1 MRRGY
6 ASLHLLKL
14 FVVALLMRYFCLL
27 GLILGALAPV
37 LAQTPAAPAP
47 VGNLAPLTVEKI
59 MRDPA
64 QWLGTSPS
72 NVSWSEDGRRIYFNW
87 NPTKERRD
95 SLYYV
100 ALTGTTTPRKVSW
113 RELRALPTTSGE
125 YNVAYTRKVYE
136 REGDIYLLDL
146 KTQKVRRVTN
156 TADRETSPAFA
167 LQDQLVSYVRAQ
179 NLYTWDPVTGETTQ
193 RTDFRKG
200 SKPANT
206 QPTDKSERY
215 LRAQQLALFDVIR
228 QRDQDQKA
236 RDRQQ
241 KALAKLRPKAIYL
254 GQQVVNNLQL
264 SPDGRYVTYT
274 LVKEPS
280 GEKIAVVPSFVT
292 ASGFTED
299 ISTRTKVG
307 APQTAYELGL
317 YDIARDTT
325 FVLGYRELKG
335 LDEQPAYRKEYQL
348 PAKSPMPTD
357 SAKAAAT
364 PNKPKPAN
372 ELRRVQ
378 PFGPY
383 WSTDGQRAF
392 LVMRAADNKDRWI
405 VALDPTTQKIKLLD
419 RQHDEA
425 WINGPGIGYEGGSV
439 GWLPDNRRVW
449 FQSEETGY
457 SHLYT
462 VDVTSG
468 QKKALTSGKFEIQRA
483 QLSRDQ
489 KTWYI
494 TANATHPG
502 EQHFYQLPL
511 NGGKLQQITSRPGAH
526 DAVVSPDGRT
536 LAVRYSYTNKP
547 WELYVMDNKPQAKMR
562 QLTHSTTPE
571 FESYPWRDP
580 EIITIK
586 ARDGADVYARLYR
599 PANAVAQGPAVIF
612 VHGAGY
618 LQNAHKWWS
627 QYFREYMFHNLLVE
641 KGYTVLDI
649 DYRGSAGYGRDVR
662 TGIYRYMGGKDLTDQ
677 VDGAKLLT
685 EQYGVSPQRIGIYG
699 GSYGGFITL
708 MAMFTQPDVFRA
720 GAALRSVTDWAHY
733 NHGYTD
739 NILNEPYNDSIAYAR
754 SSPINYASGLK
765 GALLMCHGMV
775 DTNVHFQDI
784 VRLSQRLIEL
794 KKENWELAVYPVED
808 HAFVE
813 PSSWTDEYKRILK
826 LFETNLNPAVQRN
839 SEK

>member
-1 MRRGY
+1 MRN
-6 ASLHLLKL
+6 L
-14 FVVALLMRYFCLL
+14 YFL
-27 GLILGALAPV
+27 GLLLSAVEPALAQVPSTTAGS
-37 LAQTPAAPAP
+37 L
-47 VGNLAPLTVEKI
+47 GPLTVDKI
-59 MRDPA
+59 MREPV
-64 QWLGTSPS
+64 QWVGTAPS
-72 NVSWSEDGRRIYFNW
+72 NVYWAEDGRRIYFNW
-87 NPTKERRD
+87 NPTKARRD
-95 SLYYV
+95 SLYEV
-100 ALTGTTTPRKVSW
+100 TPTGPAAPRKLSQREQ
-113 RELRALPTTSGE
+113 RELPASTGV
-125 YNVAYTRKVYE
+125 YDDAYTRKVYE

-146 KTQKVRRVTN
+146 KTQKSRRVTN
-156 TADRETSPAFA
+156 TAERESNPDFA
-167 LQDQLVSYVRAQ
+167 QLGKLVSYVRAQ
-179 NLYTWDPVTGETTQ
+179 NLYTWDPATGETVQ

-200 SKPANT
+200 SKPAST
-206 QPTDKSERY
+206 TPTDKAERY
-215 LRAQQLALFDVIR
+215 LRAQQLALFEVVR
-228 QRDQDQKA
+228 LRDQDRQA
-236 RDRQQ
+236 QERQQ
-241 KALAKLRPKAIYL
+241 KALARLQPKAIYL
-254 GQQVVNNLQL
+254 GLQTVANLQL

-274 LVKEPS
+274 LRQEPTAA
-280 GEKIAVVPSFVT
+280 KVALVPSFVT

-299 ISTRTKVG
+299 ISSRTKVG
-307 APQTAYELGL
+307 APQTAVELGI

-325 FVLGYRELKG
+325 FVLGYKELKG
-335 LDEQPAYRKEYQL
+335 LDEQPAYRKEYAL
-348 PAKSPMPTD
+348 PAKAPMPAD
-357 SAKAAAT
+357 SAKAAAGKAK
-364 PNKPKPAN
+364 KP

-383 WSTDGQRAF
+383 WSADGQRAF
-392 LVMRAADNKDRWI
+392 LVMRTADNKDRWI
-405 VALDPTTQKIKLLD
+405 VGLDPATQTIKLLD
-419 RQHDEA
+419 RQHDDA
-425 WINGPGIGYEGGSV
+425 WINGPGIGYGPGNV

-462 VDVTSG
+462 VDATTG
-468 QKKALTSGKFEIQRA
+468 QKKALTSGKFEIQNA
-483 QLSRDQ
+483 QLSRDR
-489 KTWYI
+489 KTWYL

-502 EQHFYQLPL
+502 EQQFYHLPL
-511 NGGKLQQITSRPGAH
+511 NGGALQQITTRPGAH
-526 DAVVSPDGRT
+526 EVTVSPDGRT

-547 WELYVMDNKPQAKMR
+547 WELFVMANKPKAPMR

-580 EIITIK
+580 EIITFK

-599 PANAVAQGPAVIF
+599 PANPAAQGPAVIF

-627 QYFREYMFHNLLVE
+627 QYSHEYMFNNLLVE

-662 TGIYRYMGGKDLTDQ
+662 TGIYRYMGGKDLSDH

-685 EQYGVSPQRIGIYG
+685 EKYGVSPQRIGIYG

-708 MAMFTQPDVFRA
+708 MAMFTQPEVFRA

-739 NILNEPYNDSIAYAR
+739 NILNEPYNDSLAYAR
-754 SSPINYASGLK
+754 SSPINYANGLK

-808 HAFVE
+808 HGFVE

-826 LFETNLNPAVQRN
+826 LFETNLKPVGERSGAGQ
-839 SEK
+839 

>member
-1 MRRGY
+1 MMHQLR
-6 ASLHLLKL
+6 
-14 FVVALLMRYFCLL
+14 FL
-27 GLILGALAPV
+27 GLLLAVSAPALA
-37 LAQTPAAPAP
+37 QMPAAPSA
-47 VGNLAPLTVEKI
+47 GLAPLTVEKI
-59 MRDPA
+59 MRDQA
-64 QWLGTSPS
+64 QWLGTAPS
-72 NVSWSEDGRRIYFNW
+72 NVYWGEDGRTIYFNW
-87 NPTKERRD
+87 NPEKNRRD
-95 SLYYV
+95 SLYQV
-100 ALTGTTTPRKVSW
+100 AAGSAGAPRKVSPREQ
-113 RELRALPTTSGE
+113 RELPASSGE
-125 YNVAYTRKVYE
+125 YDQAYTRKVYE
-136 REGDIYLLDL
+136 KEGDIYLLDL
-146 KTQKVRRVTN
+146 KTRKVRRVTN
-156 TADRETSPAFA
+156 TAERETDPTFA
-167 LQDQLVSYVRAQ
+167 MRGRMVSYVRAQ

-200 SKPANT
+200 SKPANG
-206 QPTDKSERY
+206 QPTDKSERF

-228 QRDQDQKA
+228 QKDQDRLA
-236 RDRQQ
+236 RERQQ
-241 KALAKLRPKAIYL
+241 KALARLRPKAIWI
-254 GQQVVNNLQL
+254 GQQSIDNLQL

-274 LVKEPS
+274 LVQEPAS
-280 GEKIAVVPSFVT
+280 EKVALVPSFVT

-307 APQTAYELGL
+307 APQTAYELGV
-317 YDIARDTT
+317 YDLARDTT

-348 PAKSPMPTD
+348 PAKAPMPAD

-364 PNKPKPAN
+364 KASQPKPAT

-378 PFGPY
+378 PFGPF
-383 WSTDGQRAF
+383 WSEDGQRAF
-392 LVMRAADNKDRWI
+392 LVVRSADNKDRWI
-405 VALDPTTQKIKLLD
+405 VALTPVSQKITLLD
-419 RQHDEA
+419 RQRDEA
-425 WINGPGIGYEGGSV
+425 WINGPGIGYGAGNV
-439 GWLPDNRRVW
+439 GWMPDNRRIW

-468 QKKALTSGKFEIQRA
+468 QKKALTSGKFEVQKA
-483 QLSRDQ
+483 ELSRDK
-489 KTWYI
+489 KTWYL

-502 EQHFYQLPL
+502 VQHFYHLPL
-511 NGGKLQQITSRPGAH
+511 EGGTLRQITTRDGANE
-526 DAVVSPDGRT
+526 ATVSPDGRQ

-547 WELYVMDNKPQAKMR
+547 WELYLMDNKPGAKMR

-571 FESYPWRDP
+571 FESYAWRDP

-599 PANAVAQGPAVIF
+599 PANPTAQGPAVIF

-627 QYFREYMFHNLLVE
+627 QYSREYMFHNLLVD

-662 TGIYRYMGGKDLTDQ
+662 TGIYRYMGGKDLTDH
-677 VDGAKLLT
+677 VDGAKLLA
-685 EQYGVSPQRIGIYG
+685 EKYGVSAQRIGIYG

-739 NILNEPYNDSIAYAR
+739 NILNEPYNDSVAYAR
-754 SSPINYASGLK
+754 SSPIYYANGLK

-808 HAFVE
+808 HGFVE

-826 LFETNLNPAVQRN
+826 LFETNLKPGSPATGGASSGGN
-839 SEK
+839 

>member
-1 MRRGY
+1 MRNLYLFG
-6 ASLHLLKL
+6 LL
-14 FVVALLMRYFCLL
+14 A
-27 GLILGALAPV
+27 
-37 LAQTPAAPAP
+37 TAAPALAQAP
-47 VGNLAPLTVEKI
+47 AASTASSAPLAPLTIDKI
-59 MRDPA
+59 MRDPV

-72 NVSWSEDGRRIYFNW
+72 GVYWGEDGRHIYFNW
-87 NPTKERRD
+87 NPNKNRRD
-95 SLYYV
+95 SLYQV
-100 ALTGTTTPRKVSW
+100 VPTGPAAPRPVP
-113 RELRALPTTSGE
+113 LAAQRALPASAGE
-125 YNVAYTRKVYE
+125 YDHNYTHKVYE

-156 TADRETSPAFA
+156 TAERETAPAFA
-167 LQDQLVSYVRAQ
+167 RFDKLVSYVRAQ
-179 NLYTWDPVTGETTQ
+179 NLYTWDPATGETTQ

-200 SKPANT
+200 TKPASAT
-206 QPTDKSERY
+206 PTDRAERY
-215 LRAQQLALFDVIR
+215 LRAQQLALFDVVR
-228 QRDQDQKA
+228 LREQDRLA
-236 RDRQQ
+236 RERQQ
-241 KALAKLRPKAIYL
+241 KALARLRPKAIYL
-254 GQQVVNNLQL
+254 GTQSVDNLQL

-274 LVKEPS
+274 LGQEPTAA
-280 GEKIAVVPSFVT
+280 KVALVPSFVT

-299 ISTRTKVG
+299 LSTRTKVG
-307 APQTAYELGL
+307 AVQTAYELGI
-317 YDIARDTT
+317 YDLARDTT
-325 FVLGYRELKG
+325 FVLGYSELKG
-335 LDEQPAYRKEYQL
+335 LDELPAYRQEYQL
-348 PAKSPMPTD
+348 PAKAPVAAD
-357 SAKAAAT
+357 SAKAKAAAAAAKAK
-364 PNKPKPAN
+364 KP

-378 PFGPY
+378 PYGPF
-383 WSTDGQRAF
+383 WSDDGQRAF
-392 LVMRAADNKDRWI
+392 LVMRTADNKDRWL

-419 RQHDEA
+419 RQHDDA
-425 WINGPGIGYEGGSV
+425 WVNGPGIGYGAGNV

-449 FQSEETGY
+449 FQSEASGY

-462 VDVTSG
+462 VDATTG
-468 QKKALTSGKFEIQRA
+468 QKTALTSGKFEIQRA
-483 QLSRDQ
+483 ELSRDRR
-489 KTWYI
+489 TWYL

-502 EQHFYQLPL
+502 EQHFYHLPL
-511 NGGKLQQITSRPGAH
+511 NGGRLQQITTRPGAH
-526 DAVVSPDGRT
+526 EVTVSPDGRT

-547 WELYVMDNKPQAKMR
+547 WELFVMDNRPGATMR

-599 PANAVAQGPAVIF
+599 PAQAVAQGPAVLF

-627 QYFREYMFHNLLVE
+627 TYFREYMFHNLLVD

-677 VDGAKLLT
+677 LDGARLLT
-685 EQYGVSPQRIGIYG
+685 DKYGVSPQRLGIYG

-708 MAMFTQPDVFRA
+708 MAMFTQPDVFKA
-720 GAALRSVTDWAHY
+720 GAALRAVTDWAHY

-739 NILNEPYNDSIAYAR
+739 NILNEPYNDSLAYAR
-754 SSPINYASGLK
+754 SSPINHAAGLK

-808 HAFVE
+808 HGFIE

-826 LFETNLNPAVQRN
+826 LFETNLNPAGAKGGAGQ
-839 SEK
+839 